1 MMFPKYINMTEWLY
15 ISVRIILAESD
26 RKQPKLALANRNVR
40 SQENAKTR
48 YGFSGTH
55 ISGS

>member
-26 RKQPKLALANRNVR
+26 RKQPKLALANRNV
-40 SQENAKTR
+40 
-48 YGFSGTH
+48 
-55 ISGS
+55 